1 MKTESDNQKPVSLS
15 PAQATQM
22 LIFEHAQKLIDRLN
36 KRIEQANE
44 HLKQIQGNGVLG
56 ALDGA
61 DGDLQVLRVLMIFN
75 RDHVH
80 PKTKTN

>member
-1 MKTESDNQKPVSLS
+1 MKSKSDNQNTASLS

-22 LIFEHAQKLIDRLN
+22 LIFEHAKKLIDRLS

-44 HLKQIQGNGVLG
+44 HLEQFQGNGVLG